1 MGMNEYRF
9 RGTRKSDGAPVES
22 RMLAENE
29 VQLKKTLGDYGVDL
43 ESAER
48 LATNSR
54 AKAGI
59 GCGTVILV
67 LLILGMIN
75 AIRSQRDDLNQLK
88 STIDAQNSV
97 IEELREDIEQL
108 RSDREKTTTQ

>member
-1 MGMNEYRF
+1 MNEYRF

-29 VQLKKTLGDYGVDL
+29 EQLKETLGDYGVDL

-48 LATNSR
+48 LAPKNR
-54 AKAGI
+54 VKAGI

-67 LLILGMIN
+67 FLILGIIN
-75 AIRSQRDDLNQLK
+75 AIRSQRDDLIRLK
-88 STIDAQNSV
+88 STVDAQNTV

-108 RSDREKTTTQ
+108 RSNHEESTKQ

>member
-1 MGMNEYRF
+1 MNEYRF

-29 VQLKKTLGDYGVDL
+29 EQLKNTLGDYGVNL

-48 LATNSR
+48 IAPKNR

-67 LLILGMIN
+67 FLIIGMIN
-75 AIRSQRDDLNQLK
+75 SIRSQRDDLIRLK
-88 STIDAQNSV
+88 STIDAQNTV

-108 RSDREKTTTQ
+108 RSNLEETTTQ